1 MTPACEIVTIG
12 NELLLGQIVDTNAS
26 WLGQTL
32 SDAGIA
38 VAYHTTV
45 GDRLK
50 AIVEVLQ
57 LALTR
62 ADVALCTGGIGPTED
77 DLTRQA
83 AAQVAG
89 VPLEFRQDLMD
100 EIEGLFRRMGFR
112 MPENNRKQA
121 YIPKGS
127 SPIHNPMG
135 TAPGF
140 CLELNGKMLL
150 ALPGVPRELKFLTRE
165 AVLPILK
172 QHFSLGEK
180 TIRSRVLKVAGLGE
194 SAVDRQIGD
203 LMDEGANP
211 SVGLLA
217 SPGEIRIVI
226 KAVADSLQEADA
238 LMDSAE
244 KEIRGRLGR
253 LIYGTGDDTLEGAVE
268 ELLRRRRR
276 TLAILDTVT
285 GGAVSVRLS
294 CAPSTQLRQALILS
308 SPNGARDLLND
319 PKWEFDSEEISARA
333 DAEVLAQRIA
343 ERSGADLGLAVLGIP
358 QVHKRELRV
367 DLVLGVWGPEQSR
380 STYYSIGGDRITLY
394 ERCAIIALDN
404 VRKWLLGVQP

>member
-1 MTPACEIVTIG
+1 MTPVCEIITIG

-32 SDAGIA
+32 SDAGVA
-38 VAYHTTV
+38 VTYHTTV

-50 AIVEVLQ
+50 AIVEVMRSS
-57 LALTR
+57 LAR

-83 AAQVAG
+83 AAEVAG

-100 EIEGLFRRMGFR
+100 EIEALFRRMGFR

-121 YIPKGS
+121 YIPQGS
-127 SPIHNPMG
+127 IPIHNPMG

-140 CLELNGKMLL
+140 CLELNGKLL
-150 ALPGVPRELKFLTRE
+150 VALPGVPRELKFLTKE
-165 AVLPILK
+165 AVLPMLK
-172 QHFSLGEK
+172 ERFALGEK
-180 TIRSRVLKVAGLGE
+180 TIRSRILKVTGLGE

-217 SPGEIRIVI
+217 SPGDIRIVI
-226 KAVADSLQEADA
+226 KAVADSPREADA
-238 LMDSAE
+238 LMDSTE
-244 KEIRGRLGR
+244 TEIRGRLGR
-253 LIYGTGDDTLEGAVE
+253 LIYGTGDDTLEDAVE

-276 TLAILDTVT
+276 TLALLDTVT
-285 GGAVSVRLS
+285 GGAVSVRLTRI
-294 CAPSTQLRQALILS
+294 PSTQLKQALILG
-308 SPNGARDLLND
+308 SPDGARDLLSA
-319 PKWEFDSEEISARA
+319 PGWTFDSEEISARA
-333 DAEVLAQRIA
+333 DAEALARHIA
-343 ERSGADLGLAVLGIP
+343 ERSGADLGVAVLGLP
-358 QVHKRELRV
+358 QAHKRELKV
-367 DLVLGVWGPEQSR
+367 DLALGVWGPEQSR
-380 STYYSIGGDRITLY
+380 STYYSIGGDRVTLY